1 MEAKTR
7 VLSECEEMVM
17 TIVWDSDSAPDL
29 AETRKRVN
37 VKFGKTWKPQTV
49 STFLTR
55 LVRKGFLTSYR
66 KGRYAY
72 YEPVVKKDEYCAAE
86 ITRIAD
92 LYFAGDT
99 EKLAHFVRAVERYK
113 SNLSELRKTVKEME

>member
-1 MEAKTR
+1 MESKTR
-7 VLSECEEMVM
+7 VLSECEEMIM
-17 TIVWDSDSAPDL
+17 TIVWDLDSAPDL
-29 AETRKRVN
+29 AETMKRVN
-37 VKFGKTWKPQTV
+37 AKFGKTWKPQTV

-55 LVRKGFLTSYR
+55 LVQKGFLTSYR

-86 ITRIAD
+86 VTRIAD

-99 EKLAHFVRAVERYK
+99 EKLAHFVQAVKRYK
-113 SNLSELRKTVKEME
+113 NYLSELRKTVKGME